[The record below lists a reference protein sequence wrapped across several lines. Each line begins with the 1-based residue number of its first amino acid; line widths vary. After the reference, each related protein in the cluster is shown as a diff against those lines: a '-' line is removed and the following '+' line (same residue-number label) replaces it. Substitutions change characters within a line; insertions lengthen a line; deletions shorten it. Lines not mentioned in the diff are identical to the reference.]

1 MAACFT
7 TWTVLPHDPIQKLS
21 ENLWCVQ
28 GLLPDMKTARKMTV
42 VKAQDG
48 SLFFHNAIALKEPEM
63 QELEAFGRPAYI
75 VVPSG
80 FHRQDARIWKD
91 RYPAAKV
98 VAPRG
103 STKKVSAIVPVDLTY
118 AEAPSDDTI
127 KLSHFDGCKEREGVL
142 EIRSQNGTTLVIND
156 VVCNLPRSGGLMGFA
171 LAPTGQ
177 PSVPRFTRWFV
188 AQSGNA
194 LGEHLERLTH
204 TPNLKRLILSHGDN
218 IEADPVGA
226 LATARATA

>member
-7 TWTVLPHDPIQKLS
+7 TWTVLPHEPIQKLS

-28 GLLPDMKTARKMTV
+28 GVLPDGKTTRKMTV

-75 VVPSG
+75 VVPG
-80 FHRQDARIWKD
+80 AFHRQDARIWKD

-103 STKKVSAIVPVDLTY
+103 AAKKVSAIVPVELTY
-118 AEAPSDDTI
+118 AEAPSDDTV
-127 KLSHFDGCKEREGVL
+127 KLSHFDGCKEKEGVV
-142 EIRSQNGTTLVIND
+142 EVRSQDGTTLVIND
-156 VVCNLPRSGGLMGFA
+156 VVCNMPKMGGLWGYMLG
-171 LAPTGQ
+171 PTGQ

-188 AQSGNA
+188 AQSGSA
-194 LGEHLERLTH
+194 LGEHVERLSR

-218 IEADPVGA
+218 VETDAAGA
-226 LATARATA
+226 LTTARATA